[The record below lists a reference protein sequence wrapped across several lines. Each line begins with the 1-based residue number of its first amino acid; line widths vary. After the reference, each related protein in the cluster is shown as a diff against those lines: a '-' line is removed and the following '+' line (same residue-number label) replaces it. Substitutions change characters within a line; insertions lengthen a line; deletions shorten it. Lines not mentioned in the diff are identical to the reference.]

1 MGKPR
6 RKSRAIIRPIP
17 SLHQMLKPTKPGD
30 KTSSALN
37 SISIFSLG
45 TLLSIALLVSSPL
58 AQEVR
63 NPLSKDPKA
72 AKAGEFEFRINC
84 AFCHGLGA
92 RGGGRGPDLTRAR
105 KRHGDSDTDIF
116 QNISQGIPGT
126 VMPANGTNGQ
136 GVGMTDDEIWQIIA
150 YLRSVQVQAPA
161 KPVGNAVRGKQLF
174 YGDAGCSSCHMV
186 GGEGGRLGPDL
197 TAVGTARTVEALV
210 ESVRSPSKRLAWGLT
225 ESTKEFAVE
234 YQTVTVVTSDGHE
247 IKGITLN
254 EDQFSLQMMDKAE
267 QIRLFEKDK
276 LRSIQKSR
284 TSLMPTYD
292 QTTLNDQDLN
302 DVLAYLLSVGTK

>member
-1 MGKPR
+1 
-6 RKSRAIIRPIP
+6 
-17 SLHQMLKPTKPGD
+17 MLKPTKSGD
-30 KTSSALN
+30 KTSLPSSALN

-45 TLLSIALLVSSPL
+45 ALMSIALLASSTL
-58 AQEVR
+58 ADENR

-92 RGGGRGPDLTRAR
+92 RGGGRGPDLTRAH
-105 KRHGDSDTDIF
+105 KRHGDSDADVF

-150 YLRSVQVQAPA
+150 YLRTVQVQAPA
-161 KPVGNAVRGKQLF
+161 KSVGNAVRGKQLF
-174 YGDAGCSSCHMV
+174 YGDAGCSSCHMIE
-186 GGEGGRLGPDL
+186 GEGGRLGPDL

-210 ESVRSPSKRLAWGLT
+210 ESVRSPSKRLAWGLA
-225 ESTKEFAVE
+225 ESTKEFAEE

-267 QIRLFEKDK
+267 QIHLFEKDK